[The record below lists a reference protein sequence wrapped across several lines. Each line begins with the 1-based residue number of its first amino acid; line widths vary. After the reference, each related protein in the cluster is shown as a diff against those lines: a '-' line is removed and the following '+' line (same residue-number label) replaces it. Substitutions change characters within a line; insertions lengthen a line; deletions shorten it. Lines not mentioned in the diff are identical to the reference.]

1 MPHFKQLLINLNS
14 ICHLVVCWALS
25 KPINNCWV
33 VHTFIRFQNSKLF
46 WFSKPELYSG
56 LNQSGFQKAD
66 LLVYLNWFHI
76 GLFPFRMKMLRRA
89 CRVVS
94 RQLPFVIWSKFGWL
108 DGWIRSSR
116 ALASL
121 ISSCNKCLVKCCYCR
136 RPSCFFLNSAQFWVW
151 TSCFPTINNTSSEIP
166 YMAT

>member
-1 MPHFKQLLINLNS
+1 MNLNWS
-14 ICHLVVCWALS
+14 
-25 KPINNCWV
+25 P
-33 VHTFIRFQNSKLF
+33 
-46 WFSKPELYSG
+46 
-56 LNQSGFQKAD
+56 
-66 LLVYLNWFHI
+66 I
-76 GLFPFRMKMLRRA
+76 GLSPFRMKMLRRA

-136 RPSCFFLNSAQFWVW
+136 LPLLLFSKQRTVLSLNKLLSGNKQYIIWNSLYGYLDYEGHWSERLFQEYATPTPDYFFVILNLCDDLQTVCTVLIKPFKMPSFFF
-151 TSCFPTINNTSSEIP
+151 
-166 YMAT
+166 